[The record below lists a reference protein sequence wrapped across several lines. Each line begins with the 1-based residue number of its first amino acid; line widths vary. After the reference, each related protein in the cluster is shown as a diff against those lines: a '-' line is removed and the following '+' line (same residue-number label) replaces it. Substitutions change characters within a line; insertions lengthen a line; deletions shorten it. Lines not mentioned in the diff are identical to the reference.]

1 MLGLVGEV
9 IELDESLIDAATAI
23 MGCSPGYLALM
34 AEVLVEAGVREGL
47 TEDQTMRM
55 VAQGDERHRRSARAA
70 RARRAQASGRLA
82 RRDDRGGPGRA
93 RGAEDPRDPP
103 GRRRRLARAGAQV
116 SLLLAI
122 TRDDV
127 ANYVSAVFLVYFILI
142 FIRILLSWIPRMPY
156 YPWLRATVDFIHQ
169 VVDPYLNIFRRVIPP
184 IGAGG
189 MGIDISPILAIIV
202 LSIVWRVVVALIAG

>member
-1 MLGLVGEV
+1 M
-9 IELDESLIDAATAI
+9 
-23 MGCSPGYLALM
+23 
-34 AEVLVEAGVREGL
+34 
-47 TEDQTMRM
+47 
-55 VAQGDERHRRSARAA
+55 
-70 RARRAQASGRLA
+70 
-82 RRDDRGGPGRA
+82 
-93 RGAEDPRDPP
+93 
-103 GRRRRLARAGAQV
+103 

-122 TRDDV
+122 TRNDV
-127 ANYVSAVFLVYFILI
+127 ADYVSAVFLV
-142 FIRILLSWIPRMPY
+142 Y